1 MDKCLI
7 IIMLLVCMTSC
18 ANKDDAK
25 SSMIKDLIFE
35 NSMLREEN
43 NKYKKLYGELP
54 NFSYNEGSYG
64 IWNVGN
70 YVDDF
75 GEPTTKGYV
84 YTDINGTFSNSAT
97 TDSKLRVK
105 FLIDDNSMRI
115 QLYEY
120 DGNHP
125 IKGEGFL
132 NFKAKSGDG
141 KLVAFKTYN
150 NDSGNNI
157 YDDTFNDTNG
167 YISLDE
173 LIDFIDENKMIKFV
187 AETSKYSISEYKF
200 TIPDGSRL
208 KDALNKAN
216 EQNESI

>member
-18 ANKDDAK
+18 TNKDDAK
-25 SSMIKDLIFE
+25 SSMIKDLILE
-35 NSMLREEN
+35 NTQLREEN
-43 NKYKKLYGELP
+43 ARYRQLYGELP
-54 NFSYNEGSYG
+54 QYPNNESHG
-64 IWNVGN
+64 IWNVDK

-75 GEPTTKGYV
+75 GDSTKHGYV
-84 YTDINGTFSNSAT
+84 HAEVYGTFSNSAT

-120 DGNHP
+120 GGNHP

-132 NFKAKSGDG
+132 NFKAKSSDG

>member
-70 YVDDF
+70 
-75 GEPTTKGYV
+75 
-84 YTDINGTFSNSAT
+84 
-97 TDSKLRVK
+97 
-105 FLIDDNSMRI
+105 
-115 QLYEY
+115 
-120 DGNHP
+120 
-125 IKGEGFL
+125 
-132 NFKAKSGDG
+132 
-141 KLVAFKTYN
+141 
-150 NDSGNNI
+150 
-157 YDDTFNDTNG
+157 
-167 YISLDE
+167 
-173 LIDFIDENKMIKFV
+173 
-187 AETSKYSISEYKF
+187 
-200 TIPDGSRL
+200 
-208 KDALNKAN
+208 
-216 EQNESI
+216 